1 MKFIITEEE
10 KNRIKTLYN
19 EQGIMDKVK
28 DLVNPTTDKTFIKD
42 TTILPIK
49 KRVDFYDYTRTK
61 TLKGVEILEGVFNFN
76 NLGNGYLIM
85 KCKTGDGKQFSIYSV
100 CVEDGGEFYATFLM
114 PEADYK
120 AILNVTDP
128 MSKTHQIGDDITGEF
143 VELTNGGFFNYL
155 TEQMKSKKAKTFCK
169 AKQSDFTSTQNTSSS
184 DFA

>member
-10 KNRIKTLYN
+10 KHRIKTLYN

-76 NLGNGYLIM
+76 NLGNGYLTI
-85 KCKTGDGKQFSIYSV
+85 KCKMGDGKQFSIYSV

-169 AKQSDFTSTQNTSSS
+169 AKQSDFTSTQDTSSS